1 MKKSTKVVTLL
12 LSALFAFGS
21 ASSLAA
27 CGVVGGKVQSAENEI
42 VVKVRKAGFGT
53 DWLYTLKRNFETAY
67 KAEGY
72 KVKILTPDNNIKDD
86 VVIKELALGYQN
98 VGVDLY
104 ITSGVMPDKVGVNG
118 DYGVL
123 VEDLADTV
131 YSQKAINYQGEDE
144 EKTVEEKMDP
154 NLISYMTDL
163 EGKKYAYCWA
173 ETSGGLVVNTTKLEQ
188 YGLEIPKTTKEMF
201 ECFEAIYCGNDKM
214 GNSIKTGTYPITYVS
229 GQNGYT
235 LTFLHALLAQYDRE
249 YFDTLWSF
257 QTKGENGEVIQL
269 SDAECQD
276 VYNDEAM
283 YEMLKVAYRTFDM
296 TIAAPGSQS
305 QTVDQAQAKIM
316 GNNRNGAVFMFNGDW
331 MLNEVKLNYRN
342 YLHNIDFVNYPV
354 MSSIGTKLFGADTA
368 YGLDEEACD
377 ALLSFIV
384 DCVDENMEID
394 AIIQKVKAEK
404 DITLA
409 EADAKEVA
417 RARGLT
423 YSRGVEHVA
432 YVTKGTTKMD
442 IVSKFLRMMSSDDY
456 GETFNVQGNG
466 ATPYC
471 AIENTTS
478 EYKFVRNASKVTANR
493 YFSFVSTI
501 NGARGYRGL
510 LNFQRFFTTSSHLP
524 FDIASNSRASLYTMD
539 GTKKADANES
549 VYADA
554 AKEFQK
560 NEVENIIKN
569 WDKWLENAGLK

>member
-1 MKKSTKVVTLL
+1 MKKTTKVMTLV

-21 ASSLAA
+21 VSSLAA
-27 CGVVGGKVQSAENEI
+27 CGVSGGRVQSAENEI

-53 DWLYTLKRNFETAY
+53 DWLYTLKRNFEAAY
-67 KAEGY
+67 KTEGY

-86 VVIKELALGYQN
+86 VVIKELALGYKN

-104 ITSGVMPDKVGVNG
+104 ITSGILPDKVGVNG

-123 VEDLADTV
+123 VEDLSDTV
-131 YSQKAINYQGEDE
+131 YSQKAINYQGQEED
-144 EKTVEEKMDP
+144 KTVEEKVDP
-154 NLISYMTDL
+154 NLIAHMTDL

-173 ETSGGLVVNTTKLEQ
+173 ETSGGLVVNTKKLEK
-188 YGLEIPKTTKEMF
+188 YGLEIPKTTNEMF

-214 GNSIKTGTYPITYVS
+214 QNSIKSGTYPITYVS

-235 LTFLHALLAQYDRE
+235 LTFLYALLAQYDRE

-257 QTKGENGEVIQL
+257 QAKGENGETIQL
-269 SDAECQD
+269 SDAECQEI
-276 VYNDEAM
+276 YADETM
-283 YEMLKVAYRTFDM
+283 YEMLNVAYRTFDM
-296 TIAAPGSQS
+296 SIAAPGSQS

-316 GNNRNGAVFMFNGDW
+316 GDNRNGAVFMFNGDW

-354 MSSIGTKLFGADTA
+354 ISALGTKLFGAGTA
-368 YGLDEEACD
+368 YNLSDEACD
-377 ALLSFIV
+377 DLLSFIV
-384 DCVDENMEID
+384 DCVDENMEIN
-394 AIIQKVKAEK
+394 AIIEKVKTEK
-404 DITLA
+404 DITITEA
-409 EADAKEVA
+409 EANEIA

-456 GETFNVQGNG
+456 GETFSVQGNG

-493 YFSFVSTI
+493 YFSFVSTF
-501 NGARGYRGL
+501 GGVRGYRAQ

-524 FDIASNSRASLYTMD
+524 FDIASNSRATIYTMD
-539 GTKKADANES
+539 GTKLEDADVS
-549 VYADA
+549 VYSNA
-554 AKEFQK
+554 AKDFQK
-560 NEVENIIKN
+560 NEVANIIKN
-569 WDKWLENAGLK
+569 WDSWLENAGLK

>member
-1 MKKSTKVVTLL
+1 MKKSTKVATFL
-12 LSALFAFGS
+12 LSAIFAFGS
-21 ASSLAA
+21 VSSLAA
-27 CGVVGGKVQSAENEI
+27 CGVAGGKVESAENEI

-53 DWLYTLKRNFETAY
+53 DWLYTLKNKFEAAY
-67 KAEGY
+67 KNEGY

-86 VVIKELALGYQN
+86 VVVKELALGYKN

-104 ITSGVMPDKVGVNG
+104 ITSGVLPDHVGVNG
-118 DYGVL
+118 DYGEL

-131 YSQKAINYQGEDE
+131 YSQKAINYNGEE
-144 EKTVEEKMDP
+144 ESQTVTEKLDP
-154 NLISYMTDL
+154 EILRYMTDA
-163 EGKKYAYCWA
+163 EGKQYAYCWA
-173 ETSGGLVVNTTKLEQ
+173 QTSGGLVVNTVKLEQ
-188 YGLEIPKTTKEMF
+188 YGLEIPKTTNEMF

-214 GNSIKTGTYPITYVS
+214 GNSIKSGTYPITYVS

-235 LTFLHALLAQYDRE
+235 LTFLHALLAQYDRD

-257 QTKGENGEVIQL
+257 QKKGENGEVIQL
-269 SDAECQD
+269 SDAECQE
-276 VYNDEAM
+276 VYNDQTM

-354 MSSIGTKLFGADTA
+354 MSAVGTKLFGAGTS
-368 YGLDEEACD
+368 YNLSEEACD
-377 ALLSFIV
+377 DLLSFII
-384 DCVDENMEID
+384 DCVDENMDID
-394 AIIQKVKAEK
+394 AIIEKVKTDK

-423 YSRGVEHVA
+423 YARGPEHVA

-456 GETFNVQGNG
+456 AETFNVQGNG
-466 ATPYC
+466 ASPYC
-471 AIENTTS
+471 ALENTTS

-501 NGARGYRGL
+501 TGARGYRGQ

-524 FDIASNSRASLYTMD
+524 FDIASNSRATIYTMN
-539 GTKKADANES
+539 GTKKEDADLQ

-554 AKEFQK
+554 ATTFQA
-560 NEVENIIKN
+560 NEVANIIKN
-569 WDKWLENAGLK
+569 WDSWLQNAGLK